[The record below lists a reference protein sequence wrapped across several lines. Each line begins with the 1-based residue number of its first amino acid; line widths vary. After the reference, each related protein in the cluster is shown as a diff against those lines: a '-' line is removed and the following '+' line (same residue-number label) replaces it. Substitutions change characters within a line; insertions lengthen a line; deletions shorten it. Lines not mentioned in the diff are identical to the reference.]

1 MGVKITVAGIE
12 YLNSEHS
19 EVVENQ
25 HITTVDCPF
34 PFRQKLIAAYKR
46 EGWFTKYRDDLL
58 LVVAE
63 CGDRTV
69 DLRLQR

>member
-46 EGWFTKYRDDLL
+46 ERAGSQSIVMTFFW
-58 LVVAE
+58 
-63 CGDRTV
+63 
-69 DLRLQR
+69 